1 MKKPVNMKLDVEII
15 SICKAIAK
23 ENKKTFTQLV
33 TDVLFEYIKKYK
45 KGEKWNTRNVK

>member
-15 SICKAIAK
+15 SDCKEIAR

-33 TDVLFEYIKKYK
+33 TDVLFKYIKEYK
-45 KGEKWNTRNVK
+45 KGER